1 MTRSRN
7 SEVDAYIFI
16 KETLESLGWNIKNP
30 SRNAEGKVY
39 TQSECQDQSEIKKY
53 LGKLTPASFR
63 RGKK

>member
-39 TQSECQDQSEIKKY
+39 TQS
-53 LGKLTPASFR
+53 
-63 RGKK
+63 